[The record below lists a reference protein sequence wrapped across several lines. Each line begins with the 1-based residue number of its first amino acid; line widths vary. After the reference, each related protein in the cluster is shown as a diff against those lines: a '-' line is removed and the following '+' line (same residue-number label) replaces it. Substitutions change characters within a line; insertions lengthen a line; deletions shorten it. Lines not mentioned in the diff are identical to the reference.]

1 MAFLGYRREN
11 GTVGTRNYV
20 LVLPGGLISSKIC
33 EFVNGTRTIISADSG
48 SGRSKQDRETIARVI
63 TGLGKNPN
71 VAGVI
76 IHSISLGAGYPELDP
91 EVIAAEIGKTG
102 KPVEF
107 ISSKEY
113 PDALHV
119 IEKGIRV
126 ARLMVRNASHV
137 RREPVDDGQLVI
149 GVKCGRSDPTSGIA
163 GNPVVGQLFNHVVK
177 SGGTAFFGETTEII
191 GAEHILSKRA
201 VNSKVAQDI
210 INAALATEERGK
222 HIGES
227 IRNINPVP
235 ANIAAGIS
243 TLEEKSLGAI
253 VKSGNSPIQGVLKY
267 AECPPGKGL
276 YFVDNWQEPTSI
288 FLGYVAAGAT
298 IVLYQIGGGGRLED
312 TLLPPMPTIVAPEL
326 VTTAN
331 YKTYAAC
338 GEGIDL
344 FSGTVIEGKENV
356 GQAGERLCDLVRQ
369 IASGSMTKTE
379 TIKYQETAQ
388 CYLQDT
394 PF

>member
-1 MAFLGYRREN
+1 MGFLGYRRAN
-11 GTVGTRNYV
+11 GTAGIRNYV

-33 EFVNGTRTIISADSG
+33 EFVNGTRTLISADSG
-48 SGRSKQDRETIARVI
+48 SGRSKRDRETIARVI

-76 IHSISLGAGYPELDP
+76 MHSISLGAGYPELNP
-91 EVIAAEIGKTG
+91 EAIATEIGKTG

-107 ISSKEY
+107 ISSKKY
-113 PDALHV
+113 PDALNV
-119 IEKGIRV
+119 IERGIRV
-126 ARLMVRNASHV
+126 ARQMVRDASHI
-137 RREPVDDGQLVI
+137 RREPVDDSKLAI
-149 GVKCGRSDPTSGIA
+149 GVKCGRSDPTSGMA
-163 GNPVVGQLFNHVVK
+163 GNPVMGQLFNHVVK
-177 SGGTAFFGETTEII
+177 AGGTAFFGETTEII
-191 GAEHILSKRA
+191 GAEHILAKRA
-201 VNSKVAQDI
+201 VNKKVAQDI

-222 HIGES
+222 RCGEA

-253 VKSGNSPIQGVLKY
+253 VKSGDSPIQGVLSY
-267 AECPPGKGL
+267 AESPPTNGL

-288 FLGYVAAGAT
+288 FLGYIAAGAT
-298 IVLYQIGGGGRLED
+298 LVLYQMGGGGRLED
-312 TLLPPMPTIVAPEL
+312 TLLSPWPTVVAPEL

-338 GEGIDL
+338 GESVDL
-344 FSGTVIEGKENV
+344 YTGTVIEGKQSIE
-356 GQAGERLCDLVRQ
+356 QAGEELYDLVRQ
-369 IASGSMTKTE
+369 VASGSMTKTE
-379 TIKYQETAQ
+379 TIKFQDAAQ

>member
-1 MAFLGYRREN
+1 MSFLGYRRAN

-20 LVLPGGLISSKIC
+20 LVLPGGLISNKIC
-33 EFVNGTRTIISADSG
+33 EFVNGTRTVISADSG
-48 SGRSKQDRETIARVI
+48 SGRSKRDRETVARMI

-76 IHSISLGAGYPELDP
+76 IHSISLSAGYPELDP
-91 EVIAAEIGKTG
+91 EVIAAEISKTG

-126 ARLMVRNASHV
+126 ARQMVRDASHI
-137 RREPVDDGQLVI
+137 RREPVDDSNLAI
-149 GVKCGRSDPTSGIA
+149 AVKCGRSDPTSGMA
-163 GNPVVGQLFNHVVK
+163 GNPVMGQLFNHVVQ

-201 VNSKVAQDI
+201 VNKNVAQNI
-210 INAALATEERGK
+210 IDVALATEERGK
-222 HIGES
+222 RIGEA

-253 VKSGNSPIQGVLKY
+253 AKSGDSPIQGVLKY

-288 FLGYVAAGAT
+288 FLGYTAAGAT
-298 IVLYQIGGGGRLED
+298 LVLYQIGGGGRLED
-312 TLLPPMPTIVAPEL
+312 TLLPPMPTVVAPEL

-338 GEGIDL
+338 GEGVDL

-356 GQAGERLCDLVRQ
+356 GQAGERLCELVRQ
-369 IASGSMTKTE
+369 VASGSMTKTE

>member
-1 MAFLGYRREN
+1 MSFLGYRRAN

-20 LVLPGGLISSKIC
+20 LVLPGGLISNKIC
-33 EFVNGTRTIISADSG
+33 EFVNGTRTLISADSG
-48 SGRSKQDRETIARVI
+48 SGRSKRDRETVARVI

-91 EVIAAEIGKTG
+91 EVIAAEISKTG

-107 ISSKEY
+107 ISSKKY

-119 IEKGIRV
+119 IEKGIRI
-126 ARLMVRNASHV
+126 ARQMVRDASHV
-137 RREPVDDGQLVI
+137 RREPVDDNQLAI
-149 GVKCGRSDPTSGIA
+149 GVKCGRSDPTSGMA
-163 GNPVVGQLFNHVVK
+163 GNPVMGQLFNHVVK

-201 VNSKVAQDI
+201 VNKNVAQDI
-210 INAALATEERGK
+210 IDVALATEERGK
-222 HIGES
+222 RIGEA

-253 VKSGNSPIQGVLKY
+253 AKSGDSPIQGVLKY

-298 IVLYQIGGGGRLED
+298 LVLYQIGGGGRLED
-312 TLLPPMPTIVAPEL
+312 TLLPPMPTVVAPEL

-331 YKTYAAC
+331 YQTYAAC
-338 GEGIDL
+338 GEGVDL

-356 GQAGERLCDLVRQ
+356 EQAGERLCDLVRQ
-369 IASGSMTKTE
+369 VASGSMTKTE

>member
-1 MAFLGYRREN
+1 MSFLGYRRAN

-20 LVLPGGLISSKIC
+20 LVLPGGLISNKIC
-33 EFVNGTRTIISADSG
+33 EFVNGTRTVISADSG
-48 SGRSKQDRETIARVI
+48 SGRSKRDRETVARMI

-76 IHSISLGAGYPELDP
+76 IHSISLSAGYPELDP
-91 EVIAAEIGKTG
+91 EVIAAEISKTG

-126 ARLMVRNASHV
+126 ARQMVRDASHI
-137 RREPVDDGQLVI
+137 RREPVDDSNLAI
-149 GVKCGRSDPTSGIA
+149 GVKCGRSDPTSGMA
-163 GNPVVGQLFNHVVK
+163 GNPVMGQLFNHVVQ

-201 VNSKVAQDI
+201 VNKNVAQNI
-210 INAALATEERGK
+210 IDVALATEERGK
-222 HIGES
+222 RIGEA

-253 VKSGNSPIQGVLKY
+253 AKSGDSPIQGVLKY

-288 FLGYVAAGAT
+288 FLGYTAAGAT
-298 IVLYQIGGGGRLED
+298 LVLYQIGGGGRLED
-312 TLLPPMPTIVAPEL
+312 TLLPPMPTVVAPEL

-338 GEGIDL
+338 GEGVDL

-356 GQAGERLCDLVRQ
+356 GQAGERLCELVRQ
-369 IASGSMTKTE
+369 VASGSMTKTE

>member
-1 MAFLGYRREN
+1 MSFLGYRRAN

-20 LVLPGGLISSKIC
+20 LVLPGGLISNKIC
-33 EFVNGTRTIISADSG
+33 EFVNGTRTLISADSG
-48 SGRSKQDRETIARVI
+48 SGRSKRDRETVARVI

-91 EVIAAEIGKTG
+91 EVIAAEISKTG

-107 ISSKEY
+107 ISSKKY

-119 IEKGIRV
+119 IEKGIRI
-126 ARLMVRNASHV
+126 ARQMVRDASHV
-137 RREPVDDGQLVI
+137 RREPVDDNQLAI
-149 GVKCGRSDPTSGIA
+149 GVKCGRSDPTSGMA
-163 GNPVVGQLFNHVVK
+163 GNPVMGQLFNHVVK

-201 VNSKVAQDI
+201 VNKNVAQDI
-210 INAALATEERGK
+210 IDVALATEERGK
-222 HIGES
+222 RIGEA

-253 VKSGNSPIQGVLKY
+253 AKSGDSPIQGVLKY

-298 IVLYQIGGGGRLED
+298 LVLYQIGGGGRLED
-312 TLLPPMPTIVAPEL
+312 TLLPPVPTVVAPEL

-338 GEGIDL
+338 GEGVDL

-356 GQAGERLCDLVRQ
+356 EQAGERLCDLVRQ
-369 IASGSMTKTE
+369 VASGSMTKTE

>member
-1 MAFLGYRREN
+1 MSFLGYRRAN

-20 LVLPGGLISSKIC
+20 LVLPGGLISNKIC
-33 EFVNGTRTIISADSG
+33 EFVNGTRTLISADSG
-48 SGRSKQDRETIARVI
+48 SGRSKRDRETVARVI

-91 EVIAAEIGKTG
+91 EVMAAEISKTG

-126 ARLMVRNASHV
+126 ARQMVRDASHV
-137 RREPVDDGQLVI
+137 RREPVDDNQLAI
-149 GVKCGRSDPTSGIA
+149 GVKCGRSDPTSGMA
-163 GNPVVGQLFNHVVK
+163 GNPVMGQLFNHVVK

-201 VNSKVAQDI
+201 VNKNVAQDI
-210 INAALATEERGK
+210 IDVALATEERGK
-222 HIGES
+222 RIGEA

-253 VKSGNSPIQGVLKY
+253 AKSGDSPIQGVLKY

-298 IVLYQIGGGGRLED
+298 LVLYQIGGGGRLED
-312 TLLPPMPTIVAPEL
+312 TLLPPMPTVVAPEL

-338 GEGIDL
+338 GEGVDL

-356 GQAGERLCDLVRQ
+356 EQAGERLCDLVRQ
-369 IASGSMTKTE
+369 VASGSMTKTE